1 MNNLFDYQ
9 EKKKNPIG
17 IMNLDFSTDL
27 TPYVPAMDKIILD
40 RVENR
45 LGLDPNKLLD
55 FAYQVSGM
63 ESDHNPMARNPDSTA
78 KGQYQFTDATF
89 ITAKNRLKR
98 IMGELPERIVNA
110 ETILDLSPAEN
121 AIVRLCFLNIL
132 FCSLLISNINLP
144 LLKASSNACFATR
157 TSALLGD
164 VAIFFS
170 NACFKSCTN

>member
-27 TPYVPAMDKIILD
+27 TPYVPVMDKVILD

-63 ESDHNPMARNPDSTA
+63 ESDHNPMPRNPDSTA
-78 KGQYQFTDATF
+78 KGQYQLTDATF

-98 IMGELPERIVNA
+98 IMGVLPDRIVNA
-110 ETILDLSPAEN
+110 ETVLDLSPDDQ
-121 AIVRLCFLNIL
+121 RSLFLAHLTEDKGSDERMQSYLTGDDSGWDLYLYNHYKGDPTP
-132 FCSLLISNINLP
+132 NT
-144 LLKASSNACFATR
+144 LKRRKKYFP
-157 TSALLGD
+157 
-164 VAIFFS
+164 
-170 NACFKSCTN
+170 